1 MSVYFLAYR
10 GKSPLSRLIRF
21 FTAGDYS
28 HIGLA
33 VQLNVQGYDASV
45 DLVGRLKTQE
55 KGDLALW
62 SPKHSERPSRDLSA
76 WGHWYKPWDVKIR
89 AYVIDREHEPGTVVD
104 IYKLPCTGEEAEKI
118 FAFYREWAGAP
129 YDWLG
134 ALTSI
139 VRPTEQDKKR
149 WFCSEIAYAA
159 CLSAGVRLLNETRP
173 HKVTPRIFC
182 LSPYLK
188 RVGSFVTGG
197 TG

>member
-1 MSVYFLAYR
+1 MAAVYFLAYR
-10 GKSPLSRLIRF
+10 GESPLSRLIRF
-21 FTAGDYS
+21 VTAGDYS

-33 VQLNVQGYDASV
+33 VC
-45 DLVGRLKTQE
+45 VGS
-55 KGDLALW
+55 DHSIHLW
-62 SPKHSERPSRDLSA
+62 APSDSKRPVRDFSA
-76 WGHWYKPWDVKIR
+76 WGHWPWEACVRD
-89 AYVIDREHEPGTVVD
+89 YDIDREHKPGTRVD
-104 IYKLPCTGEEAEKI
+104 LFKLPCTEQEAQAI
-118 FAFYREWAGAP
+118 LNFYLKHEGAP

-139 VRPTEQDKKR
+139 VRPTRQGKKR

-188 RVGSFVTGG
+188 LVGQFTTEKEV
-197 TG
+197 

>member
-1 MSVYFLAYR
+1 MAVYFLAYR

-33 VQLNVQGYDASV
+33 VRLDVQGYDASV

-62 SPKHSERPSRDLSA
+62 SPKHSKRPSRDLSA
-76 WGHWYKPWDVKIR
+76 WGHWPWDVKIR

-104 IYKLPCTGEEAEKI
+104 IYKLPCTEQEAQKI
-118 FAFYREWAGAP
+118 LDFYLDNYGAR
-129 YDWLG
+129 YDLWG
-134 ALTSI
+134 AITSI

-159 CLSAGVRLLNETRP
+159 CLSAGVRLLNETRA

-188 RVGSFVTGG
+188 KVGQFTTKKEG
-197 TG
+197 